1 MNVFILGALIS
12 TFLSNDAT
20 ALILTPVVFYTLT
33 TRLRLNPL
41 PFMFAC
47 TFIADTASF
56 TLPVS
61 NPINILFTGAFPQA
75 QDLGAFLKHLL
86 AASLLAIGLNIILFV
101 LLFRKQIPAQFEP
114 EEMEGRARLLVKMA
128 GISLCMSRL
137 AWL

>member
-61 NPINILFTGAFPQA
+61 NPINFLFTWAFSQA
-75 QDLGAFLKHLL
+75 QDLGAFLKHLP

-114 EEMEGRARLLVKMA
+114 EEMEDRARLLVKMA
-128 GISLCMSRL
+128 GISLCLSRL